1 MLQDNLLTM
10 QNVTLKIN
18 MITQILSNIIAGTV
32 STRHCFEHIT
42 CVKPLHLYY
51 HPMRQYTPHFI
62 DEENGTQGGSID
74 CSRS

>member
-1 MLQDNLLTM
+1 
-10 QNVTLKIN
+10 

-32 STRHCFEHIT
+32 SMRHCSEHIT
-42 CVKPLHLYY
+42 CVKPLH
-51 HPMRQYTPHFI
+51 QYTPHFI